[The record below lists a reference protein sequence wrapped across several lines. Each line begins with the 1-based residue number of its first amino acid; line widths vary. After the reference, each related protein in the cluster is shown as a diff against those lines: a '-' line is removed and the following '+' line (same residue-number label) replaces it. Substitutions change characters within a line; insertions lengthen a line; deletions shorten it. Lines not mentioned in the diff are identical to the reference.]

1 MFLKNEIERNNCQSN
16 TTTFLGNDFK
26 QNYINYQ
33 NKFESLNYE
42 IQFKFERT
50 IIKLKLKD
58 LFEYNEK
65 ENFMDSSFCF
75 KWKTK

>member
-26 QNYINYQ
+26 QNYINCQ
-33 NKFESLNYE
+33 NKFESLNDE

-50 IIKLKLKD
+50 IIKLKRR
-58 LFEYNEK
+58 
-65 ENFMDSSFCF
+65 
-75 KWKTK
+75 